1 MTYSSHLSKMN
12 FARYRFH
19 AVLAARFL
27 GVQRGLRHLGHVD
40 ALRGERFVLPIRTN
54 LGRVVSE

>member
-1 MTYSSHLSKMN
+1 MD
-12 FARYRFH
+12 FARDRFH

-54 LGRVVSE
+54 LGRVVSG